1 MSARDWRSVSHR
13 SPCGVCKSTKR
24 CGYTLDGR
32 VRKCCYALDG
42 GVGHGS
48 DDVGDFA
55 LYFNDTVPG
64 AIRKTF
70 TPPADPPVADAGT
83 CHAVY
88 TALLAACG
96 LSVEHRAQLTRRGLS
111 DADITAAGYA
121 TLPRGGR
128 ERAAILA
135 TVAASFGGIPADVPG
150 LHLGKLPDV
159 DGILVPARDELGRIT
174 GVKVRRDRGE
184 PRYLWLS
191 SNGQGGAKARN
202 AAHVPA
208 AAREILSSATDQQA
222 QVARLTEGELKAD
235 VATALS
241 GVATLAVPGAM
252 AARTALPALRA
263 LHVQVVRLSW
273 DSDARANCHV
283 AGGLERAAH
292 LLSNELPGVA
302 VEVETWATTADHSP
316 KGIDDALAA
325 GVALQVH
332 QGPAAWRELV
342 AILRAS
348 GREPRPETLVR
359 AGMEAE
365 DEVEPVAIVQP
376 AKKRA
381 AAAQPTTPT
390 APTTQAAQAAQ
401 VTDDWRANLST
412 TGRGAVKKGL
422 ANVCTILRHAPEW
435 AGRLAWDEMSLT
447 ATLDGQPV
455 GDVEATRLRERI
467 ERDWGFDPGGD
478 AWAAILSVAAERP
491 FHPVRDWLNSLR
503 WDGVSRLDTVARDI
517 LGADDALSAVMIRK
531 TFLGAVERARRP
543 GCKVETCTVLIGP
556 QGWRKSTFW
565 RVLAGPAGQWFSD
578 THIDIS
584 NKDAYL
590 QIGDAWIVELGEV
603 EKITSRRGADEIK
616 PFLSSVEDRYVPK
629 YQRAVVRR
637 KRGCAFVA
645 STNQGQFLEDET
657 GSRRYLCITLKQPA
671 DIERLRAIVEQL
683 WAEAVALSDACD
695 LPEEQ
700 RGPALWCLTP
710 EEEGKRERAAGVHA
724 VADTWTGAVLRW
736 FKRQPEGQGYT
747 TEQVLVGAIDLL
759 LKDHTPMHT
768 KRMAKVL
775 RTLRCDYRQ
784 GRVLRD
790 GRRDHRDY
798 LWSLTD
804 ETLALD
810 TEEGGQAGEGGQGA
824 VVAASAS
831 TADAA
836 GSEFVP
842 MTFEGD
848 DVWESGRE

>member
-13 SPCGVCKSTKR
+13 NPCGVCKSTKR

-64 AIRKTF
+64 AVRRSF
-70 TPPADPPVADAGT
+70 EPPAESPVADPGT
-83 CHAVY
+83 RHAVY
-88 TALLAACG
+88 AALLAACG
-96 LSVEHRAQLTRRGLS
+96 LSDEHRAQLTRRGLS
-111 DADITAAGYA
+111 ADDIATAGYA

-135 TVAASFGGIPADVPG
+135 AVAAGFGGIPADVPG
-150 LHLGKLPDV
+150 LHQGKLPEL
-159 DGILVPARDELGRIT
+159 DGLLVPARDEFGRIA
-174 GVKVRRDRGE
+174 GMKVRRDRGE

-202 AAHVPA
+202 AAHVPV
-208 AAREILSSATDQQA
+208 AAREMLSGAEA
-222 QVARLTEGELKAD
+222 KVARLTEGELKAD
-235 VATALS
+235 VATSLS
-241 GVATLAVPGAM
+241 GTPTLAVPGAM
-252 AARTALPALRA
+252 AARAALPALRA
-263 LHVQVVRLSW
+263 LRVQAVILSW
-273 DSDARANCHV
+273 DSDARTNCHV
-283 AGGLERAAH
+283 AGGLEHAAH
-292 LLSNELPGVA
+292 LLSAELPGVA
-302 VEVETWATTADHSP
+302 LRLETWATDDALSP
-316 KGIDDALAA
+316 KGVDDALAA
-325 GVALQVH
+325 GVALVVH
-332 QGPAAWRELV
+332 EGQSAWRELV

-348 GREPRPETLVR
+348 GREPRPETLAK
-359 AGMEAE
+359 AGMGAE

-381 AAAQPTTPT
+381 AAAQPIAPAPSTPT
-390 APTTQAAQAAQ
+390 PAAPDQPE
-401 VTDDWRANLST
+401 DWRANLST

-447 ATLDGQPV
+447 ATLDGEPV

-478 AWAAILSVAAERP
+478 AWSAILSVAAERP
-491 FHPVRDWLNSLR
+491 FHPVRDWLNGLV
-503 WDGVSRLDTVARDI
+503 WDGIARLDTVALDI

-531 TFLGAVERARRP
+531 TFVGAVERARRP

-565 RVLAGPAGQWFSD
+565 RVLAGPSGRWFSD

-657 GSRRYLCITLKQPA
+657 GSRRYLCVTLKQPA
-671 DIERLRAIVEQL
+671 DIERLRGIVEQL
-683 WAEAVALSDACD
+683 WAEAVAISNACD
-695 LPEEQ
+695 LPDEQ

-710 EEEGKRERAAGVHA
+710 EEEGQRERAAGVHA
-724 VADTWTGAVLRW
+724 VADTWTGAALRW
-736 FKRQPEGQGYT
+736 FKRQPDGQGYT
-747 TEQVLVGAIDLL
+747 TEQVLVGAIDLP
-759 LKDHTPMHT
+759 LKEHTPAHM
-768 KRMAKVL
+768 KRMAKAL
-775 RTLRCDYRQ
+775 RVLRCDYRR

-790 GRRDHRDY
+790 GRRDDRDY

-804 ETLALD
+804 ESLALD
-810 TEEGGQAGEGGQGA
+810 LGDEGASDAGTADVVGA
-824 VVAASAS
+824 GAS
-831 TADAA
+831 TRDAADA
-836 GSEFVP
+836 ELQP
-842 MTFEGD
+842 MTFEDD
-848 DVWESGRE
+848 DVWGPGRE